1 MFTKD
6 TKFVM
11 WLWFCDGKTHL
22 QMLNP
27 IFFQDLRDES
37 GCEVQLVLRAARRYR
52 VRRGDD
58 RGEVHLRVH
67 RLGPN
72 QCESQLKFVLVVVAT
87 FCHISELLLIRIS
100 EFKEVILI
108 FKSI

>member
-1 MFTKD
+1 
-6 TKFVM
+6 M

-22 QMLNP
+22 QMLHP

-37 GCEVQLVLRAARRYR
+37 GCEVQLVLRAARRDR
-52 VRRGDD
+52 VRGGDD
-58 RGEVHLRVH
+58 RGEVHLRLH

-87 FCHISELLLIRIS
+87 LCHISELLLI
-100 EFKEVILI
+100 
-108 FKSI
+108 